1 VALLARIY
9 LSIPAQTHNDSA
21 LRPLGQPFIAT
32 ENHYQGGLKAGKGV
46 VGRGVN
52 AKKDLFCLLSNNHV
66 FHLGPVLRP

>member
-1 VALLARIY
+1 MPVEGLKGFLEASRGLSVVALLARIY

-46 VGRGVN
+46 TGRGVN
-52 AKKDLFCLLSNNHV
+52 AN
-66 FHLGPVLRP
+66 

>member
-46 VGRGVN
+46 TGRGVN
-52 AKKDLFCLLSNNHV
+52 AN
-66 FHLGPVLRP
+66 

>member
-9 LSIPAQTHNDSA
+9 LPIPAQTHNDSA

-32 ENHYQGGLKAGKGV
+32 ENHYQGGLKAGTGV

-52 AKKDLFCLLSNNHV
+52 AN
-66 FHLGPVLRP
+66 